1 MDADNNDSDLQKKYS
16 TRTHKLVI
24 VENIHRETSF
34 ATKVQ
39 DYVQLLKLR
48 LTILVVFSAAITFAY
63 AAKGNV
69 VWSDMLWMIL
79 GGFLTTASANGF
91 NQVIE
96 RESDKLMKRTMNR
109 PMPTN
114 RMSVSEGIIASIIM
128 GIIGIAI
135 LTLRFNLITG
145 VLALFS
151 IIAYAFIYTPLKTRT
166 SFAVFVGA
174 IAGAMPPLLGY
185 VAYSNSFGFE
195 PGIMFAIQFIW
206 QFPHFWAVA
215 WVLDE
220 DYKRAGMYLM
230 PSSDGR
236 SKNSAFQIMLY
247 TLILIPVSLLPI
259 KFGMAGNVLGIISL
273 LVGLAFFMQSLKL
286 YRQCTVKAARELMFG
301 SFLYLPIV
309 QITLLIDKL

>member
-1 MDADNNDSDLQKKYS
+1 MIA
-16 TRTHKLVI
+16 
-24 VENIHRETSF
+24 ENIH
-34 ATKVQ
+34 TKSNLSLKIQ

-48 LTILVVFSAAITFAY
+48 LTFLVVFSAAITFAY
-63 AAKGNV
+63 AAKGNL
-69 VWSDMLWMIL
+69 VWSELLLMIL

-96 RESDKLMKRTMNR
+96 RETDKLMKRTQMR
-109 PMPTN
+109 PMPTD
-114 RMSVSEGIIASIIM
+114 RMSAMEGTIASILM
-128 GIIGIAI
+128 GIAGIAI
-135 LTLRFNLITG
+135 LTLCFNIITG

-151 IIAYAFIYTPLKTRT
+151 IITYSFIYTPLKTR
-166 SFAVFVGA
+166 SSIAVFVGA

-185 VAYSNSFGFE
+185 VAYSNAFGFE

-206 QFPHFWAVA
+206 QFPHFWSLA
-215 WVLDE
+215 WVLDD
-220 DYKRAGMYLM
+220 DYKKAGMYLM

-247 TLILIPVSLLPI
+247 TLILIPVSLLPL
-259 KFGMAGNVLGIISL
+259 KFGMAGYTLAIVSLIAGI
-273 LVGLAFFMQSLKL
+273 VFFIQSVKL
-286 YRQCTVKAARELMFG
+286 YRECSIKAARELMFG

>member
-1 MDADNNDSDLQKKYS
+1 MIA
-16 TRTHKLVI
+16 
-24 VENIHRETSF
+24 ENIH
-34 ATKVQ
+34 TKSTLTLKIQ

-48 LTILVVFSAAITFAY
+48 LTMLVVFSAAITFAY
-63 AAKGNV
+63 AAKGNLI
-69 VWSDMLWMIL
+69 WSDLWLMIL
-79 GGFLTTASANGF
+79 GGFLTTASANAF

-96 RESDKLMKRTMNR
+96 KETDKLMKRTQNR
-109 PMPTN
+109 PMPTM
-114 RMSVSEGIIASIIM
+114 RMSGLEGTIAAIIM
-128 GIIGIAI
+128 GIAGISI
-135 LTLRFNLITG
+135 LTFSFNIITG

-151 IIAYAFIYTPLKTRT
+151 IICYAFIYTPLKTR
-166 SFAVFVGA
+166 SSVAVFVGA

-206 QFPHFWAVA
+206 QVPHFWAVA

-230 PSSDGR
+230 PSSEGR
-236 SKNSAFQIMLY
+236 SKSSAFQIMLY
-247 TLILIPVSLLPI
+247 TLILIPVSLLPL
-259 KFGMAGNVLGIISL
+259 KFGMAGNTLAIVSL
-273 LVGLAFFMQSLKL
+273 IAGFVFFMQSVKL
-286 YRQCTVKAARELMFG
+286 YRQCSVKAAKELMFG

>member
-1 MDADNNDSDLQKKYS
+1 MIA
-16 TRTHKLVI
+16 
-24 VENIHRETSF
+24 ENIHTKSSF
-34 ATKVQ
+34 VLKVQ

-48 LTILVVFSAAITFAY
+48 LTMLVVFSAAITFAY
-63 AAKGNV
+63 AAKGSL
-69 VWSDMLWMIL
+69 VWSELWLMIL

-96 RESDKLMKRTMNR
+96 RETDKLMRRTQAR
-109 PMPTN
+109 PMPSS
-114 RMSVSEGIIASIIM
+114 RMSALEGSIASVLM
-128 GIIGIAI
+128 GIAGVGILAFS
-135 LTLRFNLITG
+135 FNIITG

-151 IIAYAFIYTPLKTRT
+151 IICYAFIYTPLKTR
-166 SFAVFVGA
+166 SSIAVFVGA

-215 WVLDE
+215 WVLDD
-220 DYKRAGMYLM
+220 DYKRAGMHLM

-247 TLILIPVSLLPI
+247 TLILIPVSLLPL
-259 KFGMAGNVLGIISL
+259 KFGMAGYTLAIVSL
-273 LVGLAFFMQSLKL
+273 IAGLAFFMQSVKL
-286 YRQCTVKAARELMFG
+286 YRQCSIKAAKELMFG

-309 QITLLIDKL
+309 QITLLIDKI

>member
-1 MDADNNDSDLQKKYS
+1 MIIEEVHTKS
-16 TRTHKLVI
+16 V
-24 VENIHRETSF
+24 F
-34 ATKVQ
+34 ASKVQ

-48 LTILVVFSAAITFAY
+48 LTFLVVFSAAITYAY
-63 AAKGNV
+63 AAKGNLI
-69 VWSDMLWMIL
+69 WSDMFLMIL

-91 NQVIE
+91 NQVLE
-96 RESDKLMKRTMNR
+96 KDSDKLMKRTMNR
-109 PMPTN
+109 PMPTS
-114 RMSVSEGIIASIIM
+114 RMSSKEGIIASIVM
-128 GIIGIAI
+128 GIAGVGI
-135 LTLRFNLITG
+135 LTFCFNTITG

-151 IIAYAFIYTPLKTRT
+151 IISYAFIYTPLKTKT
-166 SFAVFVGA
+166 PFAVFVGA

-215 WVLDE
+215 WVLHE
-220 DYKRAGMYLM
+220 DYSRAGMNLM
-230 PSSDGR
+230 PSRDGR

-259 KFGMAGNVLGIISL
+259 KFGMAGVGLGIISL
-273 LVGLAFFMQSLKL
+273 LVGIAFFMQSVKL
-286 YRQCTVKAARELMFG
+286 YKQCSIKAAKELMFG

-309 QITLLIDKL
+309 QITLLIDKI

>member
-1 MDADNNDSDLQKKYS
+1 MIAENLHTKS
-16 TRTHKLVI
+16 TL
-24 VENIHRETSF
+24 
-34 ATKVQ
+34 ALKVQ
-39 DYVQLLKLR
+39 DYVQFLKLR
-48 LTILVVFSAAITFAY
+48 LTTLVVFSAAITFAY
-63 AAKGNV
+63 AAKGNLI
-69 VWSDMLWMIL
+69 WSDLWLMVL

-96 RESDKLMKRTMNR
+96 KETDKLMKRTQMR
-109 PMPTN
+109 PIPTS
-114 RMSVSEGIIASIIM
+114 RMSTTEGIIASVIM
-128 GIIGIAI
+128 GIVGISI
-135 LTLRFNLITG
+135 LTFSFNVITG
-145 VLALFS
+145 VLALSS
-151 IIAYAFIYTPLKTRT
+151 IICYAFIYTPLKTT
-166 SFAVFVGA
+166 SSIAVFVGA

-220 DYKRAGMYLM
+220 DYQRAGMQLM

-236 SKNSAFQIMLY
+236 SKSSAFQIMLY
-247 TLILIPVSLLPI
+247 TLILIPVSLLPL
-259 KFGMAGNVLGIISL
+259 KFGMAGVTLAAVSIVAGLG
-273 LVGLAFFMQSLKL
+273 FFMQSVKL
-286 YRQCTVKAARELMFG
+286 YRQCSVKAAKELMFG

>member
-1 MDADNNDSDLQKKYS
+1 
-16 TRTHKLVI
+16 VI
-24 VENIHRETSF
+24 AENIHTKSSF
-34 ATKVQ
+34 VLKVQ

-48 LTILVVFSAAITFAY
+48 LTMLVVFSAAITFAY
-63 AAKGNV
+63 AAKGSL
-69 VWSDMLWMIL
+69 VWSELWLMIL

-96 RESDKLMKRTMNR
+96 RETDKLMRRTQAR
-109 PMPTN
+109 PMPSS
-114 RMSVSEGIIASIIM
+114 RMSALEGSIASVLM
-128 GIIGIAI
+128 GIAGVGILAFS
-135 LTLRFNLITG
+135 FNIITG

-151 IIAYAFIYTPLKTRT
+151 IICYAFIYTPLKTR
-166 SFAVFVGA
+166 SSIAVFVGA

-215 WVLDE
+215 WVLDD
-220 DYKRAGMYLM
+220 DYKRAGMHLM

-247 TLILIPVSLLPI
+247 TLILIPVSLLPL
-259 KFGMAGNVLGIISL
+259 KFGMAGYTLAIVSL
-273 LVGLAFFMQSLKL
+273 IAGLAFFMQSVKL
-286 YRQCTVKAARELMFG
+286 YRQCSIKAAKELMFG

-309 QITLLIDKL
+309 QITLLIDKI